1 MGIKERKQREKA
13 RRRNAIL
20 RAAKKLIGENGVDNM
35 SMNRV
40 AERTEL
46 NKATIY
52 SYFKN
57 KADLI
62 DAVVY
67 DGLVLLEKQYK
78 ESDRGDAPGLTKV
91 LDLTKVTFDFY
102 RQYPDY
108 FHALNHQERRSEGVE
123 RETPFSIK
131 GNEVASRIFGRISQE
146 IERGMKDKSIR
157 TGIDVNQFLVLCFSI
172 THGVVHT
179 VLSKEDVYKEVLG
192 LEPEVIENSALEF
205 LEYFLKGKEA
215 S

>member
-1 MGIKERKQREKA
+1 MGIKERKEREKK

-20 RAAKKLIGENGVDNM
+20 RATKKLIGENGVDGM
-35 SMNRV
+35 SMNQV

-46 NKATIY
+46 NKATLY

-67 DGLVLLEKQYK
+67 DGLILLEKTFA

-91 LDLTKVTFDFY
+91 LDLTKATFAFY

-108 FHALNHQERRSEGVE
+108 FHALNHQERRSEGEE

-131 GNEVASRIFGRISQE
+131 GNEVASRIFGRIRE
-146 IERGMKDKSIR
+146 KIEQGMEDGTVR
-157 TGIDVNQFLVLCFSI
+157 TGIDVNQFLILSFSF
-172 THGVVHT
+172 TQGVVHT

-205 LEYFLKGKEA
+205 LEYFLKGEEKP
-215 S
+215 